1 MRRAKVLSD
10 QEIKRVLAVAANS
23 GQWSARNRCLFLLSL
38 RAGLRAGEIA
48 ALHISDVLDENH
60 RVLDRI
66 MLKSEQ
72 TKGQRGRVVFLS
84 EKLRKELK
92 AYLNRVS
99 YRDTDRALF
108 VSQKGR
114 RAFTAHGM
122 VMLLK
127 RIYQTAGVSGA
138 SSHSGRRSF
147 LTRLASKGIA
157 ARVLQ
162 ELAGHKH
169 LGTTQRYSDVNY
181 DMLKKAVEVF

>member
-48 ALHISDVLDENH
+48 ALHISDVLDENN

-66 MLKSEQ
+66 VLNSEQ
-72 TKGQRGRVVFLS
+72 TKGQRGRIVFLS
-84 EKLRKELK
+84 EKLRKELEV
-92 AYLNRVS
+92 YLSRVS
-99 YRDTDRALF
+99 YRSTDRALF

-114 RAFTAHGM
+114 RGFTAHGM

-127 RIYQTAGVSGA
+127 RIYQAAGITGA
-138 SSHSGRRSF
+138 TSHSGRRSF
-147 LTRLASKGIA
+147 ITRLASKGIA

-169 LGTTQRYSDVNY
+169 LGTTQRYIDVND
-181 DMLKKAVEVF
+181 DMLRKAVEVF

>member
-10 QEIKRVLAVAANS
+10 QEIKRVLAAAANS
-23 GQWSARNRCLFLLSL
+23 GQWSARNRCAFILSL
-38 RAGLRAGEIA
+38 LAGLRAGEIA
-48 ALHISDVLDENH
+48 AIRISDVVDENN

-66 MLKSEQ
+66 MLSSDQ

-84 EKLRKELK
+84 QRLRKEIEV
-92 AYLNRVS
+92 YLSRVS
-99 YRDTDRALF
+99 FRDRDRALF

-138 SSHSGRRSF
+138 S
-147 LTRLASKGIA
+147 
-157 ARVLQ
+157 
-162 ELAGHKH
+162 
-169 LGTTQRYSDVNY
+169 TT
-181 DMLKKAVEVF
+181 

>member
-1 MRRAKVLSD
+1 MLSD
-10 QEIKRVLAVAANS
+10 QVIKRVLDVAANS
-23 GQWSARNRCLFLLSL
+23 GQWSARNRCLLLLSL

-48 ALHISDVLDENH
+48 ALRISDVFDENK

-66 MLKSEQ
+66 MLNADQ
-72 TKGQRGRVVFLS
+72 TKGPRARIVFLS
-84 EKLRKELK
+84 GRLRKEI
-92 AYLNRVS
+92 AVYLRRAS
-99 YRDTDRALF
+99 SRRTDRALF

-127 RIYQTAGVSGA
+127 RIYQRAGVSGA

-147 LTRLASKGIA
+147 IKRLASKGIA

-169 LGTTQRYSDVNY
+169 LGTTQRYIDVND
-181 DMLKKAVEVF
+181 DMLRKAVEVF